1 MMSDAP
7 PSWNATIEPPDS
19 VWQRLTASDSVWQRQ
34 FKEPEPNGL
43 NAFNSL
49 CIPQA

>member
-1 MMSDAP
+1 MSDAP

-19 VWQRLTASDSVWQRQ
+19 VWQRQL
-34 FKEPEPNGL
+34 KEPEPNGL